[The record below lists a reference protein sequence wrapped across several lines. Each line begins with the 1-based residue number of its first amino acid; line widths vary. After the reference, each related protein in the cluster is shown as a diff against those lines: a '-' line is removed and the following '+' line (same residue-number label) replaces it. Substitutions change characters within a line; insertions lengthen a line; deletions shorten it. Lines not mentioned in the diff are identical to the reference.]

1 MLLKIDP
8 LDPLFFRNGRP
19 FTMGEDDWAENF
31 FPPSPGVIYGA
42 LRTLY
47 FSQHPE
53 ELPLAQT
60 KDDPTAGLNIKLL
73 YWLAGK
79 EELKSPHFPLP
90 LDIVKIDGKDGLSFR
105 LLVLHRLKDV
115 AANCPLPWV
124 LKSEGEKV
132 EASGPCLLENLALEG
147 YLAGERKDFAAARLN
162 DYVFTENRVGIGRN
176 PHTLTAEEHK
186 LYRLPMSRLKNL
198 SLAVEYEG
206 LSLFPKGLLRL
217 GGEGRAAFY
226 SHLKEESACVQEP
239 QFQNDRYFKLY
250 LATPAFFAGG
260 WLPGWISK
268 KDLSGRYQKEGCE
281 FSLQLLAAATGKP
294 QPVGGFNIKNKIKGP
309 KEMRQ
314 AVPAGSVY
322 YFKLTA
328 GEISEV
334 VKCFHGRSISDY
346 RPEEGFGIFLV
357 GRFSQE
363 SLAAIRQEE
372 ET

>member
-1 MLLKIDP
+1 MRLKIDP

-53 ELPLAQT
+53 KLSLAQT
-60 KDDPTAGLNIKLL
+60 KNDPTAGLKIKLL

-90 LDIVKIDGKDGLSFR
+90 LDIVKIDENEVLSFR
-105 LLVLHRLKDV
+105 LLVLYRQKDI
-115 AANCPLPWV
+115 ATNCPLPWV
-124 LKSEGEKV
+124 LKSEGGKV
-132 EASGPCLLENLALEG
+132 EDSGPCLLENLALQE
-147 YLAGERKDFAAARLN
+147 YLSGERKDFAAARLN
-162 DYVFTENRVGIGRN
+162 DYVFTENRVGIGRDQR
-176 PHTLTAEEHK
+176 TLAAEEHR
-186 LYRLPMSRLKNL
+186 LYRLSMSRLKNL

-206 LSLFPKGLLRL
+206 LSLSPEEGLLRL

-226 SHLKEESACVQEP
+226 SHLKDEKPCGQAP
-239 QFQNDRYFKLY
+239 QFQNDKYFKLY

-260 WLPGWISK
+260 WLPEWINK
-268 KDLSGRYQKEGCE
+268 ENLSGHYQKEGYD
-281 FSLQLLAAATGKP
+281 FSLQLLAAAIGKP
-294 QPVGGFNIKNKIKGP
+294 QSIGGFDVKNREP

-314 AVPAGSVY
+314 VVPAGSVY

-328 GEISEV
+328 GKISEV
-334 VKCFHGRSISDY
+334 VKCFHGSSISNY
-346 RPEEGFGIFLV
+346 RPEEGFGISLV
-357 GRFSQE
+357 GQLSQE
-363 SLAAIRQEE
+363 SLTAITKEE
-372 ET
+372 GT